1 MREGHW
7 FLADAAGAPAP
18 TSSEGFSSRV
28 GSPHTLFTLYPILVE
43 VNLNFLWL
51 ELTLGYTSN
60 V

>member
-1 MREGHW
+1 MREGQW
-7 FLADAAGAPAP
+7 FLVDVAGAPAP

-51 ELTLGYTSN
+51 EHDTGVYL
-60 V
+60 